1 LGKRRTKICIKI
13 TDITLARDGILRVV
27 FFEQKLR
34 FCCRQR
40 KEEARR
46 DVLFVFSSSFS
57 SHSPPE
63 DDAET
68 VVEAECTITNPYGDC
83 EDEEGEDKDDD

>member
-1 LGKRRTKICIKI
+1 M
-13 TDITLARDGILRVV
+13 
-27 FFEQKLR
+27 
-34 FCCRQR
+34 
-40 KEEARR
+40 
-46 DVLFVFSSSFS
+46 LFVFSSSFS

-83 EDEEGEDKDDD
+83 EDEEDEDKDDD